1 LALGSAI
8 VVMSA
13 TPVARSSAH
22 PHATAAAPSAR
33 VQADVA
39 PPAGTELAH
48 FNTDVGHY
56 VQADNGNVHL
66 QLYNGPAGL
75 PSQSGW
81 RFRDTHLGVP
91 SAGKITPAVLPFGLH
106 LAPTLN
112 GSALVS
118 FTSEDKVTLGVGL
131 AAVNSASPAAVTGQ
145 VGDEAITYTAP
156 VASSPADLALRPTAS
171 GLDARIVLHKSSDG
185 STFTFP
191 LTLDRR
197 TRLDQLADGTIRVV
211 RPITVSGNDG
221 STDVITQAEYFLQ
234 RPIARDSSADPA
246 AAVQTGPATATLTT
260 DAPGQQSV
268 VVTVDPAWLQD
279 PRRAYPV
286 HIDLP
291 ILTATARAYSGRFGT
306 VNSCAPDVPSPLT
319 AVVVGTEGGCTYNGQ
334 AYFNT
339 SSILH
344 DTPIVSA
351 TLRLYTPD
359 TTKPTGVQIQPN
371 VPMTASDP
379 LTTTIMAPPHQVSWN
394 GAPSIVAGS
403 TGLPESGSPG
413 HWHSWDV
420 TSLVQGWVDSS
431 NTNNGV
437 TLINAGAPVLFASPF
452 GVGMN
457 KPDEAPY
464 LDITYGPRPS
474 IDLRYVDRRPV
485 APSTPGVAPHVS
497 GVLPHVARPHLT
509 PRISDP
515 YTTSIYG
522 VSGSFSTA
530 DYCPTANACASGK
543 VNLAT
548 VAGVPGAPGLLGGSY
563 FRLTVQLPCQSSP
576 APSYWSSAGADANGD
591 APNIAAVIHNAA
603 EYALVP
609 IVNLVPPTSCGL
621 ASTASYWSTMGR
633 RFVLDELATDY
644 PASLGGS
651 VYFEIGNEVNLQ
663 GYRGYYPK
671 APVGY
676 AGAFA
681 NIASGLY
688 QALQQTGYT
697 NYHIVTAGMAAPT
710 ASPYASQCS
719 DPTNFDNNNY
729 QNISVASEAISD
741 AVNRGVPL
749 TALAAGVHPYHYNT
763 PNNGTYW
770 RNYYTEYPGY
780 TGDGIFTYN
789 AYAGPCGDLSQML
802 DTWLNSLSGVPVIFT
817 EDNWTQNT
825 NSTPDCGSEPGCEGT
840 YLVDLFTYLKDSAS
854 YYTNPQASSIRVMV
868 YRGADDGS
876 GTHQLG
882 IYTPGGASKQI
893 YLNVCNN
900 SGSAPLLMMW
910 GVGEGS
916 ATCGAVGAAWG
927 TTRVGAAA

>member
-13 TPVARSSAH
+13 TPVAGSSAH

-112 GSALVS
+112 GSALAS

-234 RPIARDSSADPA
+234 RPIARDSSADPV

-260 DAPGQQSV
+260 DASGQQSV
-268 VVTVDPAWLQD
+268 VVTIDPAWLQD

-291 ILTATARAYSGRFGT
+291 IVTSTALAYTGRFGT

-371 VPMTASDP
+371 VPVTASDP
-379 LTTTIMAPPHQVSWN
+379 LTTSIIAPAQQVSWN
-394 GAPSIVAGS
+394 SAPAVVLNAAGAS
-403 TGLPESGSPG
+403 ESASEG

-420 TSLVQGWVDSS
+420 TSLVQQWVNDSKV
-431 NTNNGV
+431 NNGV
-437 TLINAGAPVLFASPF
+437 TLVNAGAPVLFASPF

-457 KPDEAPY
+457 KLGEAPY

-474 IDLRYVDRRPV
+474 IDPRYMDHRPSVSSTAGVSPHISGVSPHISSPRV
-485 APSTPGVAPHVS
+485 APRLSDSAST
-497 GVLPHVARPHLT
+497 
-509 PRISDP
+509 
-515 YTTSIYG
+515 IYG
-522 VSGSFSTA
+522 VSGSFSSDTVCGA
-530 DYCPTANACASGK
+530 YSCSAGAINE
-543 VNLAT
+543 AT
-548 VAGVPGAPGLLGGSY
+548 VAGVGGGPLGGSY
-563 FRLTVQLPCQSSP
+563 IRISVYLKCSGLTSP
-576 APSYWSSAGADANGD
+576 THSYWASTAANNGNNPDIPTVIQRAGVLG
-591 APNIAAVIHNAA
+591 
-603 EYALVP
+603 LVP
-609 IVNLVPPTSCGL
+609 IITFLPAPGCHIMPLQFWSSETAQFVN
-621 ASTASYWSTMGR
+621 
-633 RFVLDELATDY
+633 DELINDY
-644 PASLGGS
+644 PAGTGGS
-651 VYFEIGNEVNLQ
+651 VYFEIGNEVNLNDS
-663 GYRGYYPK
+663 GFADNPS
-671 APVGY
+671 ANNWTWY

-681 NIASGLY
+681 NAAAALNNALRQKGYAS
-688 QALQQTGYT
+688 
-697 NYHIVTAGMAAPT
+697 YHIITEGMAAPT
-710 ASPYASQCS
+710 ASPLQSQCS
-719 DPTNFDNNNY
+719 DGSNFANNNY
-729 QNISVASEAISD
+729 NNINIASQAIAD
-741 AVNRGVPL
+741 AANKGVPL
-749 TALAAGVHPYHYNT
+749 SVLAAGVHPYHYNT

-789 AYAGPCGDLSQML
+789 TYAGPCGGLSQML
-802 DTWLNSLSGVPVIFT
+802 NTWLNSLSGEPVIFT

-825 NSTPDCGSEPGCEGT
+825 SATPDCGSEPGCEGT

-893 YLNVCNN
+893 HLNVCNN